1 MPDPRIHHRKAQR
14 VEGEILWYLLFYN
27 TISGLLFILI
37 TTSLGIY
44 DLSED
49 TISIII
55 TSEFLN
61 LIFIIFIV
69 SLITSIVGRFIAFF
83 TLKFIFSYYNKP
95 MKRFGELQKGV
106 NKIGMVY
113 LVSTLISSVLFAFG
127 AIAILENMIYDKPTI
142 FTLFATYLILK
153 MTIFVIVKSFFN
165 LKL

>member
-1 MPDPRIHHRKAQR
+1 
-14 VEGEILWYLLFYN
+14 
-27 TISGLLFILI
+27 
-37 TTSLGIY
+37 
-44 DLSED
+44 
-49 TISIII
+49 
-55 TSEFLN
+55 
-61 LIFIIFIV
+61 
-69 SLITSIVGRFIAFF
+69 
-83 TLKFIFSYYNKP
+83 